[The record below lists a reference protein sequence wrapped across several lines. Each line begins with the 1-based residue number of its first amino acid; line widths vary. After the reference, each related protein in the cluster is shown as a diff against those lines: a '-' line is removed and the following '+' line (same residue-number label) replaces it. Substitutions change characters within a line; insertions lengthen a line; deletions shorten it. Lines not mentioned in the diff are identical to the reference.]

1 MFTENS
7 YSNIE
12 IITLNYS
19 IPTQRIHSMVTST
32 SLTPAPQS
40 SHRIGAVSALSG
52 VPVPTLRVWQ
62 IRYATFSPR
71 LSSGGQRLYCDDDV
85 LRATLLK
92 RLTELGHAISSIAN
106 QDAAQL
112 NALLQQQNASQ
123 GQRSDPTTGRLQT
136 VRVAVVGLGLA
147 ARLAADKFKKAFAP
161 TAIAVTDIYSDLHAA
176 LNAPLVSTHSMPQAT
191 ALSLTLAQ
199 APQFLLVHV
208 NSLHALVQVEL
219 RQLVEQS
226 HIAQVI
232 VLYRFGQE
240 PVVESMRRAGMVVRR
255 EPVSDYELADL
266 FRSSL
271 LVDAPHAI
279 GQAGLNT
286 TIPPR
291 KYDDATLAR
300 MAAISTSV
308 LCECPRHV
316 AEIIAQLVSFEQYS
330 QECLN
335 KSTED
340 ARLHAYLH
348 SVSGSARALFE
359 HALEMVAEHEG
370 LVLSHHPQANQAQA
384 QTAHLTS

>member
-1 MFTENS
+1 MT
-7 YSNIE
+7 
-12 IITLNYS
+12 
-19 IPTQRIHSMVTST
+19 TSKPPHARST
-32 SLTPAPQS
+32 G

-62 IRYATFSPR
+62 VRYATFSPR
-71 LSSGGQRLYCDDDV
+71 LSSGGQRLYGDDDV

-92 RLTELGHAISSIAN
+92 RLTELGHAISSIAS
-106 QDAAQL
+106 QDATQL
-112 NALLQQQNASQ
+112 NALLQQQNVSQ
-123 GQRSDPTTGRLQT
+123 GERVAHGMRQLPT

-147 ARLAADKFKKAFAP
+147 ARLSADKFKKAFTP
-161 TAIAVTDIYSDLHAA
+161 TALEVTDIYSDLQTA
-176 LNAPLVSTHSMPQAT
+176 LNRPPTQT
-191 ALSLTLAQ
+191 
-199 APQFLLVHV
+199 PQFLLVHV
-208 NSLHALVQVEL
+208 NSLHALVHLEL

-226 HIAQVI
+226 QAAQVI

-240 PVVESMRRAGMVVRR
+240 PVVEAMKRAGMVVRR

-271 LVDAPHAI
+271 LVDAPRAI
-279 GQAGLNT
+279 GQAGLNA

-359 HALEMVAEHEG
+359 HALEMVAAHEG
-370 LVLSHHPQANQAQA
+370 LAISQNPESIVAQANPVA
-384 QTAHLTS
+384 